1 MPSYYEKKILE
12 VLEENN
18 DGLTTVGVA
27 EKANISKTT
36 ALKYLASLKAAGRI
50 DYIEVGPA
58 KLWRLTT
65 LQKTSNKNIPVNK
78 ERKVRLI
85 LKEFKEIAGLLGSAV
100 VDNNGLTISADLPW
114 NKRPEKIGSLI
125 SRLLQIGDR
134 SAKAAKI
141 DPLKEIILEGDN
153 GRIVARNEGNVLL
166 IAFSD
171 RKASLGMVKIEIEE
185 FAKRIK
191 SLLEST

>member
-12 VLEENN
+12 VLEENK
-18 DGLTTVGVA
+18 DGLTTVGIA

-36 ALKYLASLKAAGRI
+36 ALKYLASLRAAGKI

-65 LQKTSNKNIPVNK
+65 LQGADRKSIPVNK
-78 ERKVRLI
+78 ERKVRSV
-85 LKEFKEIAGLLGSAV
+85 LKEFKEMAGLLGSAV
-100 VDNNGLTISADLPW
+100 MDNDGLTISADLPW

-125 SRLLQIGDR
+125 SRLLQIGDK
-134 SAKAAKI
+134 SAEAAKI
-141 DPLKEIILEGDN
+141 GPLKEIILEGAN

-166 IAFSD
+166 IALSD
-171 RKASLGMVKIEIEE
+171 KEAALGMVKLEIEE
-185 FAKRIK
+185 FAQKIK
-191 SLLEST
+191 DLLK

>member
-1 MPSYYEKKILE
+1 LPSYYEKKILE
-12 VLEENN
+12 VLEENK
-18 DGLTTVGVA
+18 DGLTTVGIA

-36 ALKYLASLKAAGRI
+36 ALKYLASLRAAGKI

-65 LQKTSNKNIPVNK
+65 LQGADRKSIPVNK
-78 ERKVRLI
+78 ERKVRSV
-85 LKEFKEIAGLLGSAV
+85 LKEFKEMAGLLGSAV
-100 VDNNGLTISADLPW
+100 MDNDGLTISADLPW

-125 SRLLQIGDR
+125 SRLLQIGDK
-134 SAKAAKI
+134 SAEAAKI
-141 DPLKEIILEGDN
+141 GPLKEIILEGAN

-171 RKASLGMVKIEIEE
+171 KEAALGMIKLEIEE
-185 FAKRIK
+185 FAQKIK
-191 SLLEST
+191 DLLK

>member
-12 VLEENN
+12 VLEENK
-18 DGLTTVGVA
+18 DGLTTVGIA

-36 ALKYLASLKAAGRI
+36 ALKYLASLRAAGKI

-65 LQKTSNKNIPVNK
+65 LQGADRKSIPVNK
-78 ERKVRLI
+78 ERKVRSV
-85 LKEFKEIAGLLGSAV
+85 LKEFKEMAGLLGSAV
-100 VDNNGLTISADLPW
+100 MDNDGLTISADLPW

-125 SRLLQIGDR
+125 SRLLQIGDK
-134 SAKAAKI
+134 SAEAAKI
-141 DPLKEIILEGDN
+141 GPLKEIILEGAN

-171 RKASLGMVKIEIEE
+171 KEAALGMIKLEIEE
-185 FAKRIK
+185 FAQKIK
-191 SLLEST
+191 DLLK